1 MHVRFRDPVAWTS
14 GLQLVKTALA
24 CVIAWALAFHVFGIG
39 QPFLAPWAA
48 LLTVHATVFGTFKR
62 GAQQVAA
69 TVVGVLVASAAGY
82 LFGLS
87 VVSLGAAVLI
97 GLAAGSVRGLRAEA
111 TTAAATAIVVLTA
124 GYSDDPH
131 IVAERLLDTGIGVAV
146 GMLVNVLVWPP
157 LRDRSAAHQID
168 VIDDRLGQLLCDI
181 AAALHS
187 RGAPLVDEWIASADE
202 LDHEIG
208 EAWRV
213 LGEARES
220 GRLNPRPATSV
231 RMRATE
237 DFGGVLRRLE
247 QAIAETHSMARTIGL
262 ARIPPSDW
270 DPAFRDPWLELL
282 HRAGAAVMAADG
294 DGLKALR
301 AELDHLAEEMDP
313 GELSHRF
320 WPISGALLVNLR
332 NIVVALDI
340 VAGAQPV
347 QIARASP
354 LGAR

>member
-1 MHVRFRDPVAWTS
+1 MRLRFRDPVAWTS

-62 GAQQVAA
+62 GAQQVGA

-82 LFGLS
+82 VFGVS
-87 VVSLGAAVLI
+87 VVSLGVAVLI
-97 GLAAGSVRGLRAEA
+97 GLAAGTVRGLRSEA

-124 GYSDDPH
+124 GYSDDGH
-131 IVAERLLDTGIGVAV
+131 MVAERLLDTGIGVAV

-181 AAALHS
+181 AAAL
-187 RGAPLVDEWIASADE
+187 RNQDARRVDEWIGCADE

-208 EAWRV
+208 EGWRV
-213 LGEARES
+213 VGQARES

-247 QAIAETHSMARTIGL
+247 QAVAETRSMVQTIGL
-262 ARIPPSDW
+262 ARVPPADW

-282 HRAGAAVMAADG
+282 GRAGAAVTAADV

-301 AELDHLAEEMDP
+301 ADLDQLAQEMDP

-332 NIVVALDI
+332 NIVEALGA

-347 QIARASP
+347 QVPRASP